1 MDKDVRK
8 FMTSKYP
15 TDKHI
20 QCPVPE
26 RCWSA
31 IQEYADE
38 YHQAKLKNHG
48 VIGDVSGLLP
58 SETQIKE
65 YIGKLFGK
73 IGNKYFDT
81 GATSEDYDKL
91 KERNEY
97 LERKFKSMVSSSN
110 VIETF
115 ESKMKVID
123 NKAIF
128 GESITDEEKD
138 FYNENF
144 DRMVE
149 NCNDES
155 IHWKHHAS
163 KI

>member
-1 MDKDVRK
+1 MENTK
-8 FMTSKYP
+8 
-15 TDKHI
+15 
-20 QCPVPE
+20 Q
-26 RCWSA
+26 
-31 IQEYADE
+31 
-38 YHQAKLKNHG
+38 KLENVLG
-48 VIGDVSGLLP
+48 YLTAMSFDQPQNSTLLETP
-58 SETQIKE
+58 LNELSE
-65 YIGKLFGK
+65 
-73 IGNKYFDT
+73 
-81 GATSEDYDKL
+81 A
-91 KERNEY
+91 
-97 LERKFKSMVSSSN
+97 LEEFESMVSSSN

-115 ESKMKVID
+115 ESKMKAID

-128 GESITDEEKD
+128 GDSITDEEKD